1 MKFNFK
7 GRYFIISLYALGVL
21 VAYTLFSSLLDNMPV
36 FLGYLG
42 NFMGI
47 LTPVIYGFV
56 LAFILNPMVKFFERI
71 SAKTLDKKKPHPR
84 INRGLAIAAAFLVL
98 LIVVVGVVALLV
110 PQLVTSLSD
119 LAINIPGYY
128 DTAEKWVLKLLDDFH
143 ISEDQMNMVQ
153 EYWDQIVND
162 LVNWLKGFIPVL
174 GNAAFGVAMGIKD
187 LFFGIFISIYMLLSK
202 DLFARQTKKILY
214 AVSKKTIAD
223 RIIEL
228 TRQTNKVFTGFL
240 SGKILDS
247 LIIGAICFLFMALF
261 GLPYAP
267 LVSVI
272 ITVFNMIP
280 MFGPFI
286 GAIPSI
292 LLILLVDPWQALIF
306 TVFIILLQQAD
317 GNFIGPKILGESTGL
332 SGFWVIVAIL
342 VGGGLWGV
350 VGMIIGVPALAV
362 IYALVR
368 TGVERLLKKK
378 GMPTDTNDY

>member
-162 LVNWLKGFIPVL
+162 LVNWLKSFIPVL